1 MGVLEGDED
10 DATTTSTASAAS
22 DLTPRA
28 IDSSSAAATPSMGT
42 TPSDSLD
49 RNVDPKEINMSNSSE
64 DLETESEANALAE
77 NPDACS
83 EEVNQATEKD
93 KAIDIKQTV
102 TSEQSANDNIVCNTD
117 SQDPPP
123 SYETSKRD
131 IALEAK
137 TELNGKHSMRLLN

>member
-28 IDSSSAAATPSMGT
+28 IDSSSAAATPSIGT

-64 DLETESEANALAE
+64 DLETESEAHASPE
-77 NPDACS
+77 NHDTCS
-83 EEVNQATEKD
+83 EEVNQATKSDSPINEDD
-93 KAIDIKQTV
+93 KI
-102 TSEQSANDNIVCNTD
+102 TSDHSVDDNKMCNTD
-117 SQDPPP
+117 PQDPPP
-123 SYETSKRD
+123 SYETSNQEID
-131 IALEAK
+131 LDDK
-137 TELNGKHSMRLLN
+137 TEINGKF

>member
-64 DLETESEANALAE
+64 DLETESEANTLPE

-83 EEVNQATEKD
+83 EEVNQATKSD
-93 KAIDIKQTV
+93 NAIDKEQTD
-102 TSEQSANDNIVCNTD
+102 TNEQSVNDNIVCNTD

-123 SYETSKRD
+123 SYVTSKRD
-131 IALEAK
+131 IALEDK
-137 TELNGKHSMRLLN
+137 TELNGKHLM

>member
-10 DATTTSTASAAS
+10 DATTTSTASATS
-22 DLTPRA
+22 ELTPRA

-77 NPDACS
+77 NPVTYVTCMECFLHRPFRS
-83 EEVNQATEKD
+83 WM
-93 KAIDIKQTV
+93 IDTGCLTKI
-102 TSEQSANDNIVCNTD
+102 
-117 SQDPPP
+117 
-123 SYETSKRD
+123 
-131 IALEAK
+131 
-137 TELNGKHSMRLLN
+137 LLDTPNLT

>member
-1 MGVLEGDED
+1 
-10 DATTTSTASAAS
+10 
-22 DLTPRA
+22 
-28 IDSSSAAATPSMGT
+28 
-42 TPSDSLD
+42 
-49 RNVDPKEINMSNSSE
+49 MSNSSE

-131 IALEAK
+131 IALEDK
-137 TELNGKHSMRLLN
+137 TELIGKH